1 MIRSSSNLLNLSA
14 RAQEPARRLADPIA
28 RPTTMPTLKAIKE
41 RCTRTYYKALF
52 DRQAK
57 AILTTPPVLPGT
69 LPCTTLSMVHTRDVV
84 PYLLA
89 FKSFHRQVPS
99 TQAVVVCDPSITAE
113 DRRTLQQHIPHLQLR
128 DAAEFTHPSIPRG
141 GTWER
146 LYAISEYAAK
156 SYTIQLDA
164 DTLTT
169 AHAQEVVD
177 GIESNRA
184 FVIGELRDQRIDPLP
199 VFSDRARAAVNSH
212 IQNLAERTLDVLGL
226 PEDALYVRG
235 CSGFTSF
242 SRGHEMRSRMLDFS
256 ERMGRKLGERWLEW
270 GTEQVTSNF
279 VAANL
284 PGAKV
289 LPYPK
294 YAPSSRAEAETVF
307 LHFFGAV
314 RFRDRLYERLART
327 TVQALQRG

>member
-1 MIRSSSNLLNLSA
+1 MF
-14 RAQEPARRLADPIA
+14 
-28 RPTTMPTLKAIKE
+28 TLKALKE
-41 RCTRTYYKALF
+41 RCSRTYYKALF

-57 AILTTPPVLPGT
+57 AVLETPPVGPGD
-69 LPCTTLSMVHTRDVV
+69 LPCTTLSMVHTRDVI

-89 FKSFHRQVPS
+89 FKSFHREVPS
-99 TQAVVVCDPSITAE
+99 AQAVVVCDPSITPD
-113 DRRTLQQHIPHLQLR
+113 DRRTLQHHIPHLQLR

-146 LYAISEYAAK
+146 LYAISEYAAD

-169 AHAQEVVD
+169 GVAQEVLD
-177 GIESNRA
+177 GIASNCA
-184 FVIGELRDQRIDPLP
+184 FVIGELRDQRIDPLS
-199 VFSDRARAAVNSH
+199 VFSERARGAESAHV
-212 IQNLAERTLDVLGL
+212 QNLAERSLDSLGL
-226 PEDALYVRG
+226 SQDTLYVRG

-242 SRGHEMRSRMLDFS
+242 SRGHEMRSHMLDFS
-256 ERMGRKLGERWLEW
+256 ERMGRKLGPRWLEW

-279 VAANL
+279 VMANL
-284 PGAKV
+284 PGATV

-314 RFRDRLYERLART
+314 RFRDRLYERLARAA
-327 TVQALQRG
+327 VQTLQPG

>member
-1 MIRSSSNLLNLSA
+1 
-14 RAQEPARRLADPIA
+14 
-28 RPTTMPTLKAIKE
+28 MPTLKAIQE
-41 RCTRTYYKALF
+41 RCARTYYKALF
-52 DRQAK
+52 DLQAK
-57 AILTTPPVLPGT
+57 AILTTPPVQRGT

-89 FKSFHRQVPS
+89 FKSFHRHVPS
-99 TQAVVVCDPSITAE
+99 AHAVVVCDPSITAD
-113 DRRTLQQHIPHLQLR
+113 DRKLLRSHVPHLQLR
-128 DAAEFTHPSIPRG
+128 DAAEFTHPAIPRG

-146 LYAISEYAAK
+146 LYAISEYAAS

-169 AHAQEVVD
+169 AHAQEVLD

-199 VFSDRARAAVNSH
+199 VFSARARAVESSH
-212 IQNLAERTLDVLGL
+212 IQNLAERSLEDVGL
-226 PEDALYVRG
+226 SDDALYVRG

-242 SRGHEMRSRMLDFS
+242 SRGHEMQSRMLDFS
-256 ERMGRKLGERWLEW
+256 ERMHRKLGKRWLEW

-294 YAPSSRAEAETVF
+294 YAPSSRAEEETVF

-314 RFRDRLYERLART
+314 RFRDRLYERLARK
-327 TVQALQRG
+327 TVQTLRHG